1 MLTDVH
7 ETNPIE
13 AVGAGVLR
21 RTLMRSRCVTL
32 SSSIDIHQSTMPARS
47 RNRADCAA
55 SHRNPECAHF
65 GLVCS
70 TALMLTTPAFA
81 ADPAAATTRTLP
93 AAVPGPEQAEP
104 GSRDTTP
111 AGGRVEVWVDLTL
124 PALAAA
130 PMASAPSCKDRRHAL
145 GAQQAAVAEQLRALG
160 ATELARVQLVRNA
173 IAVELPASAVDA
185 VRKLPGVL
193 RVRPVTHRHG
203 IDPPPPKR

>member
-1 MLTDVH
+1 
-7 ETNPIE
+7 
-13 AVGAGVLR
+13 
-21 RTLMRSRCVTL
+21 
-32 SSSIDIHQSTMPARS
+32 
-47 RNRADCAA
+47 
-55 SHRNPECAHF
+55 
-65 GLVCS
+65 
-70 TALMLTTPAFA
+70 MLTTPAFA
-81 ADPAAATTRTLP
+81 ADPAVATTRTLP